1 MKGLCDMLFFQKKTE
16 LFTISDFLIKEFLP
30 VEIQPIIEFFIKL

>member
-1 MKGLCDMLFFQKKTE
+1 MLFFQKKTE

-30 VEIQPIIEFFIKL
+30 VEIQPIIENFYQIIIVSMF